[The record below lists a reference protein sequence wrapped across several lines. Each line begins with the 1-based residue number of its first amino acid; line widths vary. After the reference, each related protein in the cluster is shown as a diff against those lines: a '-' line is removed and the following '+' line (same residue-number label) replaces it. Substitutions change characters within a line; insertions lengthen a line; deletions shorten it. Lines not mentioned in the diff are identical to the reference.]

1 MSRHPASRGIAQPSS
16 HAPFLPKSPRPR
28 LPHSSRFSTC
38 GHPRPIQLV
47 VHHHGPGGTSEN
59 SPSIPLAGPHNP
71 NPPPLP
77 SEPAPTASRPGHL
90 QPPAKGFLHIRPRV

>member
-59 SPSIPLAGPHNP
+59 SPSIPLAGPHTP
-71 NPPPLP
+71 KPTPVPPRPHPHHNPPGNPHPHTERLMQK
-77 SEPAPTASRPGHL
+77 SA
-90 QPPAKGFLHIRPRV
+90 